1 MKKVEFLLLIS
12 EIVTLLVMYGFI
24 LPALLS
30 ASSNWLV
37 FFGIAIIII
46 TVLFYLDFFSTTSKI
61 KDLFKREML

>member
-1 MKKVEFLLLIS
+1 
-12 EIVTLLVMYGFI
+12 MYGFI
-24 LPALLS
+24 LHALLS

-37 FFGIAIIII
+37 FFGISIIII